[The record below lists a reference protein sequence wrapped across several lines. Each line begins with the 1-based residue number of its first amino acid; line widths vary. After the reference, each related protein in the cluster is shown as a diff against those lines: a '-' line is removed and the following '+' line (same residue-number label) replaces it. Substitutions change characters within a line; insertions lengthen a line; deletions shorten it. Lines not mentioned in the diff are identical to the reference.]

1 MVTTLS
7 SIYLSGIAAPTPTM
21 RLYAKQAVKR
31 CVENEWMI
39 YIGAHPKGID
49 EAMREFCTASGIAFG
64 ICTAEQKIPDSE
76 TLEQYMKR
84 SEPAMA
90 LTDRSMFI
98 GTSPAV
104 AKCIAMGSY
113 AKSFTRYALIAV
125 KLSS

>member
-1 MVTTLS
+1 
-7 SIYLSGIAAPTPTM
+7 
-21 RLYAKQAVKR
+21 
-31 CVENEWMI
+31 MI

-104 AKCIAMGSY
+104 AKCIAMARELRKIVYEVRFDSG
-113 AKSFTRYALIAV
+113 KALVITHEPPPILPDV
-125 KLSS
+125 QMPMPM